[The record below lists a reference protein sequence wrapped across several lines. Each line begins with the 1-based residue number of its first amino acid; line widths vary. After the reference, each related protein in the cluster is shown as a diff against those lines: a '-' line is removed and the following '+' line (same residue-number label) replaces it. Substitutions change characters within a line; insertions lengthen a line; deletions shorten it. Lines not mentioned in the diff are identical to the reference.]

1 MSISEHVPEPE
12 LYMCN
17 IWYYNS
23 LNMLYPTIN
32 SNSWCSLDTML
43 WEVLKTSRT
52 AFVQENARAFLVFR
66 RASVLGL
73 PGASD
78 VVYLQDHLDYL
89 SSEQDLLLL
98 ANQGLD
104 HMLLLH
110 VIGVFV

>member
-1 MSISEHVPEPE
+1 M
-12 LYMCN
+12 
-17 IWYYNS
+17 
-23 LNMLYPTIN
+23 
-32 SNSWCSLDTML
+32 
-43 WEVLKTSRT
+43 
-52 AFVQENARAFLVFR
+52 FR

-110 VIGVFV
+110 VYRGKEGRGKKKEFNKSLCFNIEVQ

>member
-1 MSISEHVPEPE
+1 
-12 LYMCN
+12 
-17 IWYYNS
+17 
-23 LNMLYPTIN
+23 MLG
-32 SNSWCSLDTML
+32 
-43 WEVLKTSRT
+43 EVLKTSRM
-52 AFVQENARAFLVFR
+52 AFVQENAQAFLVYR

-89 SSEQDLLLL
+89 SSEQNLLLL

-110 VIGVFV
+110 VYRGKEGRKKKKNSINHCALTLKCSAVISKGGNPD

>member
-1 MSISEHVPEPE
+1 MQLGH
-12 LYMCN
+12 
-17 IWYYNS
+17 
-23 LNMLYPTIN
+23 
-32 SNSWCSLDTML
+32 DARG
-43 WEVLKTSRT
+43 TSRT
-52 AFVQENARAFLVFR
+52 AFVQEGARAFLVFR
-66 RASVLGL
+66 RASVLCL

-110 VIGVFV
+110 VYRGKEGRGKKKRIQ

>member
-1 MSISEHVPEPE
+1 
-12 LYMCN
+12 
-17 IWYYNS
+17 
-23 LNMLYPTIN
+23 MLG
-32 SNSWCSLDTML
+32 
-43 WEVLKTSRT
+43 EVLKTSRT
-52 AFVQENARAFLVFR
+52 AFVQENARAFLVYR

-89 SSEQDLLLL
+89 SSEQNLLLL

-110 VIGVFV
+110 VYRGKEGRKKKEEFNKSLCFNIEVQCCHLQRW

>member
-1 MSISEHVPEPE
+1 M
-12 LYMCN
+12 
-17 IWYYNS
+17 
-23 LNMLYPTIN
+23 
-32 SNSWCSLDTML
+32 
-43 WEVLKTSRT
+43 
-52 AFVQENARAFLVFR
+52 FR

-110 VIGVFV
+110 VYRGKEGRGKKKKEFNKSLCFNIEVQCCHLQRW

>member
-1 MSISEHVPEPE
+1 M
-12 LYMCN
+12 
-17 IWYYNS
+17 
-23 LNMLYPTIN
+23 
-32 SNSWCSLDTML
+32 
-43 WEVLKTSRT
+43 
-52 AFVQENARAFLVFR
+52 FR

-110 VIGVFV
+110 VYRGKEGRGKKEFNKSLCFNIEVQ

>member
-1 MSISEHVPEPE
+1 
-12 LYMCN
+12 
-17 IWYYNS
+17 
-23 LNMLYPTIN
+23 MLG
-32 SNSWCSLDTML
+32 
-43 WEVLKTSRT
+43 EVLKTSRT

-110 VIGVFV
+110 VCRGKEGRKKIKNSINHRALTLKCSVVISKGGNPD

>member
-1 MSISEHVPEPE
+1 
-12 LYMCN
+12 
-17 IWYYNS
+17 
-23 LNMLYPTIN
+23 MLG
-32 SNSWCSLDTML
+32 
-43 WEVLKTSRT
+43 EVLKTSRT
-52 AFVQENARAFLVFR
+52 AFVQEDARAFLVFR
-66 RASVLGL
+66 RASVLCL

-110 VIGVFV
+110 VYRGKEGRGEKEFNKSLCFNIEVQCCHLQRW